1 MLRGL
6 ITIHYSLFTVM
17 VRNYKVA
24 FPSQAQVERFLK
36 RFYEFKQEKL
46 HPALRVAFEVQDFQL
61 KVFAYFD
68 FESFLDT
75 KLLAYAYYCEHCAS
89 ADSVDRMRIIDA
101 EISDECFDATMDEL
115 FEMAEQELVDTPVLR
130 KPEGK

>member
-1 MLRGL
+1 
-6 ITIHYSLFTVM
+6 M

-46 HPALRVAFEVQDFQL
+46 HPALRVAFEVQEFQL
-61 KVFAYFD
+61 QFYAYFD
-68 FESFLDT
+68 LESSFKT
-75 KLLAYAYYCEHCAS
+75 NLLAYAFYSEHGAS
-89 ADSVDRMRIIDA
+89 ADSVDKMRIIDE

-115 FEMAEQELVDTPVLR
+115 FKMAARSLAKMPALR
-130 KPEGK
+130 KPEVK